1 MTRTDIPL
9 LPSRPP
15 ALPVEPVSPPTRRL
29 RVALVNMPW
38 ARVNAPSIQCGLL
51 QSIARKAGHDCDT
64 HYLNIE
70 FAAFMGGVAYDKL
83 AVMDSLRLHFLGE
96 WLFSYAAFGE
106 VTPIA
111 DYLAAYPE
119 VQSDWSEWMGG
130 DLDDLAR
137 MQRETIPKWITDC
150 AARPVWAEYDVIGF
164 TSTFLQNTAVLAL
177 GRAIKAAHPATTL
190 VYGGANFDS
199 DMGLEYAQKL
209 PWLDYV
215 VAGEGDVRFPALLH
229 AIADGKD
236 VRLPGVHRHG
246 EPPGSASTD
255 LLGPAAMD
263 ALPVPDYQD
272 YFDALDRFGRKNVL
286 VPLDPIRLPIEFS
299 RGCWWGH
306 KHHCTFCGLNALSM
320 AYRAK
325 SAPRALDEF
334 ATLLRRYQ
342 IAHVDTVDNILDM
355 QYLTSFCAE
364 LAERHWDVNM
374 FFEVKAN
381 LTREQIRI
389 MSLAGIMRIQPGIES
404 LRTSVL
410 RLMRKGSSVLINVR
424 LLKWARYYGIRVS
437 WNLLAGFPGETDED
451 YEEQLRLIPLLYH
464 LEPPS
469 GCQRIWLERFSPY
482 YTDES
487 FAIANKWPEEFYRH
501 IYPSHLDHAKI
512 AYFFSYEPTGISDLT
527 VKAMNVA
534 IDTWTERDSMDASLV
549 MQRLPGRLA
558 IIDKRTEDA
567 RRLVLTD
574 WRAEAYDACGDTAR
588 TPAKVLEQL
597 TASGFEVSADRVTRF
612 LDECCRTGIMVSDE
626 GKYLGLALP
635 ENPGW

>member
-1 MTRTDIPL
+1 MTRIDIPL
-9 LPSRPP
+9 LASRPV
-15 ALPVEPVSPPTRRL
+15 ALPVEPSTPPARRL

-51 QSIARKAGHDCDT
+51 QSIVRRAGHDCDT

-70 FAAFMGGVAYDKL
+70 FAAFMGGVSYDKL

-106 VTPIA
+106 VMPIA
-111 DYLAAYPE
+111 DYLDAYPE
-119 VQSDWSEWMGG
+119 VLSDWSEWMGG
-130 DLDDLAR
+130 GVDDLIR
-137 MQRETIPKWITDC
+137 MQRETVPQWIADC
-150 AARPVWAEYDVIGF
+150 AARPEWAQYDVIGF
-164 TSTFLQNTAVLAL
+164 TSTFLQNTAAL
-177 GRAIKAAHPATTL
+177 GFGRAIKEAHPGPAL

-215 VAGEGDVRFPALLH
+215 VAGEGDVTFPALLN
-229 AIADGKD
+229 AIADGRD

-246 EPPGSASTD
+246 EPPGPASTGR
-255 LLGPAAMD
+255 LGPAALD
-263 ALPVPDYQD
+263 ELPVPDYQD
-272 YFDALDRFGRKNVL
+272 YFDALDRFGRPEVL

-320 AYRAK
+320 EFRAK
-325 SAPRALDEF
+325 SAPRALDELS
-334 ATLLRRYQ
+334 TLLGRYQ

-355 QYLTSFCAE
+355 QYLTDFCSE

-381 LTREQIRI
+381 LTREQMRT
-389 MSLAGIMRIQPGIES
+389 MSRAGIMRIQPGIES
-404 LRTSVL
+404 LRTDVL
-410 RLMRKGSSVLINVR
+410 RLMRKGSNLLINVR
-424 LLKWARYYGIRVS
+424 LLKWARYYGMRVS

-451 YEEQLRLIPLLYH
+451 YAEQLRLIPLLYH

-487 FAIANKWPEEFYRH
+487 FPIESKRPQEFYRH
-501 IYPSHLDHAKI
+501 IYPADLDHTKI
-512 AYFFSYEPTGISDLT
+512 AYFFSYDPTGISDVT

-534 IDTWTERDSMDASLV
+534 VDTWTERYAMNPSLT
-549 MQRLPGRLA
+549 MQRLPGRLT
-558 IIDKRTEDA
+558 IIDKRTEEP
-567 RRLVLTD
+567 RRLALTD
-574 WRAEAYDACGDTAR
+574 WRADAYDACGETAH
-588 TPAKVLEQL
+588 TAAKVREHV
-597 TASGFEVSADRVTRF
+597 AARGFEVSVERVTRF
-612 LDECCRTGIMVSDE
+612 LDECCRVGVMISDE